1 MCVRSIQSR
10 ETISIF
16 EKINYSSTHSL
27 YFLYY
32 SLLNSVRED
41 MLTEDMLTKVD
52 DFIDRYE
59 IDYIGAKP

>member
-1 MCVRSIQSR
+1 VRSIQSR
-10 ETISIF
+10 ETIFIF

-27 YFLYY
+27 YFLYS